1 MKNLF
6 ATTASKVVT
15 VVLALCV
22 LIALAS
28 LWWMS
33 ASAEGA
39 IRVGVL
45 HSRTGTMAESEEP
58 VLQAVL
64 LAIDEINAA
73 GGVMGRKLQPVIAD
87 GASDPDTFAREA
99 RRLIEAEG
107 VEVIFG
113 TWTSASRKSV
123 IPVVQELDSL
133 LIYPVQYEG
142 LESSESVIYLGSSPN
157 QQIFPALA
165 FARENFGNR
174 AFIVGSEYVYPRMAA
189 VIATDAVQLSGGEV
203 VGAEFV
209 PLGSNDFEQVAKE
222 IAKTKPDF
230 ILNFVNGDSNKYL
243 FESLVENSVG
253 PERVPL
259 ISFSIG
265 ESEIAR
271 LNLTEVE
278 GSYAS
283 WSYFE
288 SLENKQ
294 NRRFKTALYNRFGED
309 IPVSDPMATAY
320 TGVHF
325 WAEAV
330 RELGGTE
337 ADAVASK
344 LGGKSAYGPGGPIYV
359 DPNNNHAWKK
369 AYIGRV
375 LPDGQFEVVWDS
387 GRLVRPQPFPWLR
400 MVNEWDAM
408 LTELYRT
415 YGNRWDPLPAKSEGS
430 AP

>member
-209 PLGSNDFEQVAKE
+209 PLGSNDFEQVAKK

-283 WSYFE
+283 WS
-288 SLENKQ
+288 
-294 NRRFKTALYNRFGED
+294 
-309 IPVSDPMATAY
+309 
-320 TGVHF
+320 
-325 WAEAV
+325 
-330 RELGGTE
+330 
-337 ADAVASK
+337 
-344 LGGKSAYGPGGPIYV
+344 
-359 DPNNNHAWKK
+359 
-369 AYIGRV
+369 
-375 LPDGQFEVVWDS
+375 
-387 GRLVRPQPFPWLR
+387 
-400 MVNEWDAM
+400 
-408 LTELYRT
+408 
-415 YGNRWDPLPAKSEGS
+415 
-430 AP
+430 

>member
-1 MKNLF
+1 MNKLF
-6 ATTASKVVT
+6 ATTTSKAIAAVV
-15 VVLALCV
+15 ALCV
-22 LIALAS
+22 VVGLAS
-28 LWWMS
+28 LWWMN
-33 ASAEGA
+33 ASAEST

-58 VLQAVL
+58 VLLTVL

-73 GGVMGRKLQPVIAD
+73 GGIMGRRLEPVIAD

-99 RRLIEAEG
+99 RRLIEDEG

-165 FARENFGNR
+165 FARENFGDR

-189 VIATDAVQLSGGEV
+189 VIATDAIRLNGGEV
-203 VGAEFV
+203 VGEAFL
-209 PLGSNDFEQVAKE
+209 PLGSDDFDGVAKA
-222 IAKTKPDF
+222 IAETQPDY

-243 FESLVENSVG
+243 FASLAANSVG
-253 PERVPL
+253 PKQVPL

-265 ESEIAR
+265 ESELAG
-271 LNLTEVE
+271 LDLTEAE

-283 WSYFE
+283 WSYFG
-288 SLENKQ
+288 SLDNEQ
-294 NRRFKTALYNRFGED
+294 NRRFKAALHNRFGEEL
-309 IPVSDPMATAY
+309 PVSDPMATAY
-320 TGVHF
+320 TGVHL

-330 RELGGTE
+330 RALGGTE
-337 ADAVASK
+337 PDAVASK
-344 LGGKSAYGPGGPIYV
+344 LGGKSADGPGGPIYI
-359 DPNNNHAWKK
+359 DPNNNHAWQK

-387 GRLVRPQPFPWLR
+387 GRLVRPQPFPWVR
-400 MVNEWDAM
+400 TVNEWDEM
-408 LTELYRT
+408 LTNLYRS
-415 YGNRWDPLPAKSEGS
+415 YGNRWDPLPANSEGYT
-430 AP
+430 P